1 MAQIFSPAAA
11 LLALALSV
19 APAWAAQPSDES
31 EAALRQQVQQAVWPA
46 DIVTLSD
53 QYLAR
58 YPRSA
63 WSDACVGLRAR
74 AGQAM
79 QALDNKEVR
88 LYRSAFVA
96 GAESTALHGEV
107 RQAALGDKSAAL
119 RLAHMY
125 LHGEQGVTS
134 DLNRYAGWLQ
144 YATMLGNRDASY
156 ELAVH
161 YRRQDQPVLA
171 SLYETRA
178 IEMGYNPPRWLDH
191 VRK

>member
-1 MAQIFSPAAA
+1 
-11 LLALALSV
+11 
-19 APAWAAQPSDES
+19 
-31 EAALRQQVQQAVWPA
+31 
-46 DIVTLSD
+46 
-53 QYLAR
+53 
-58 YPRSA
+58 
-63 WSDACVGLRAR
+63 
-74 AGQAM
+74 
-79 QALDNKEVR
+79 
-88 LYRSAFVA
+88 
-96 GAESTALHGEV
+96 
-107 RQAALGDKSAAL
+107 
-119 RLAHMY
+119 MY